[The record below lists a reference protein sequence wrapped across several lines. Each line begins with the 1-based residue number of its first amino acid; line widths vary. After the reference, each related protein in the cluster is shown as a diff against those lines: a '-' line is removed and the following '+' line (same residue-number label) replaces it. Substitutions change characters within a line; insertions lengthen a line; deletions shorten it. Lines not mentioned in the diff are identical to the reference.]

1 MLRVRICIGAPRP
14 LYARETHV
22 FTIIV
27 TFMYGQHAYGIP
39 NNISTVFYLSI
50 TLGALKERTIHL
62 FVADDG
68 NWIHRYLPN
77 ERWAIMHHAQNTIL
91 M

>member
-1 MLRVRICIGAPRP
+1 MICIGAPRP

-27 TFMYGQHAYGIP
+27 TFVYRQHAYGIP

-50 TLGALKERTIHL
+50 TLGALKERMMHL

-68 NWIHRYLPN
+68 NRIHPYLPN
-77 ERWAIMHHAQNTIL
+77 ERRAIIHHAQNIIL
-91 M
+91 MEYR